1 MAKFNEGDRVK
12 IIARDQSNADIKS
25 GLYYPHFANLR
36 GAILKVY
43 GEEASVLVDRET
55 LPDEVRKRHEAT
67 ETAERKRYLDRL
79 SEDAK
84 GKLGQKEKEFNLSYA
99 VLVSI
104 SDLEK
109 DKSAPK
115 PAPALTEA
123 EAEAKRLTEKEL
135 SAAEEAFL
143 AERKKAGA

>member
-12 IIARDQSNADIKS
+12 IIARDQTNADIKS

-79 SEDAK
+79 SEDAR
-84 GKLGQKEKEFNLSYA
+84 GKLGQKEKEFNLAYA
-99 VLVSI
+99 VLVSVN
-104 SDLEK
+104 DLEK
-109 DKSAPK
+109 DKTPPAKSVSA
-115 PAPALTEA
+115 AEA
-123 EAEAKRLTEKEL
+123 EAEAKRLTEKDLE
-135 SAAEEAFL
+135 AREAAFL
-143 AERKKAGA
+143 AERAKSAS

>member
-12 IIARDQSNADIKS
+12 VIARDQTNADIKS

-55 LPDEVRKRHEAT
+55 LPDEVRKRHETT
-67 ETAERKRYLDRL
+67 ETSERKRYLDRL

-84 GKLGQKEKEFNLSYA
+84 GKLGQKEKEFNLAYA

-104 SDLEK
+104 NDLEK

-115 PAPALTEA
+115 SASALTEA
-123 EAEAKRLTEKEL
+123 EAEAKRLTEKDLE
-135 SAAEEAFL
+135 AKEAEFL
-143 AERKKAGA
+143 AVRAKSGS